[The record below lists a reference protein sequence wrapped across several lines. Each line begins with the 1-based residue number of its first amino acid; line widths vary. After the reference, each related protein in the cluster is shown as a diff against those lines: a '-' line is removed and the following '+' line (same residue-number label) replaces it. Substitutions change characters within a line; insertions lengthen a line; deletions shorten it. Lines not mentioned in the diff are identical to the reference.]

1 MYVTS
6 SNKAEFRE
14 ALSLAERF
22 SSVAQNSAD
31 PNDRLIGDR
40 LIAQVLYFLGEQS
53 RARLHAE
60 RMLAG
65 YVRPVH
71 RSQVVR
77 FQFDQQVAAR
87 ITLAQVLW
95 LQGFADQ
102 ALRRLETN
110 IEDAISINHPFTL
123 CNALTQ
129 AACPIALLAGDL
141 AGAERYTA
149 MLLEHAAR
157 ESVDLW
163 LSYAGCYEGQLLIA
177 RGDFAAGLPRL
188 SAGVDQLL
196 RARFVRYLTA
206 FMGVL
211 AEALA
216 ASGDSLRASA
226 TVDEALDRC
235 ERTEERWCTPE
246 LMRIKGLLLLRGSGG
261 STAAADWFLDSIE
274 VARSQG
280 ALAWELRTAISLAHL
295 RQDQGRVGEAYDLL
309 RSVHGRFSEGYGTRD
324 LKAAKSLLDELSLL
338 QR

>member
-1 MYVTS
+1 
-6 SNKAEFRE
+6 
-14 ALSLAERF
+14 
-22 SSVAQNSAD
+22 
-31 PNDRLIGDR
+31 
-40 LIAQVLYFLGEQS
+40 
-53 RARLHAE
+53 
-60 RMLAG
+60 
-65 YVRPVH
+65 
-71 RSQVVR
+71 
-77 FQFDQQVAAR
+77 
-87 ITLAQVLW
+87 
-95 LQGFADQ
+95 
-102 ALRRLETN
+102 
-110 IEDAISINHPFTL
+110 
-123 CNALTQ
+123 
-129 AACPIALLAGDL
+129 
-141 AGAERYTA
+141 
-149 MLLEHAAR
+149 
-157 ESVDLW
+157 
-163 LSYAGCYEGQLLIA
+163 
-177 RGDFAAGLPRL
+177 
-188 SAGVDQLL
+188 
-196 RARFVRYLTA
+196 
-206 FMGVL
+206 VL